1 MATDLAKQFT
11 EDEQRD
17 QWRTAVLAALQFVP
31 LFGGSTSQTLAHFW
45 SSATESRIRE
55 TLICMSDELKRHGR
69 DIEYVTRC
77 LRSSEPAQVFMLD
90 GLQASCRTVSIEE
103 RQWLGRL
110 LARGLTTD
118 ARKSAD
124 RTFILRRWDEL
135 DAVEKL
141 IFVLLG
147 DAMRDRTKANLDF
160 TILGNDYFSGVA
172 YYERSYK
179 EVIHRSRF
187 DHLIATGLVR
197 PNDEK
202 GWAEGKY
209 GYQPEHLRH
218 SRTGEALYALVA
230 ERPGSENQA
239 TTLLWEL

>member
-1 MATDLAKQFT
+1 MADLVRQFT
-11 EDEQRD
+11 EDEEHD
-17 QWRTAVLAALQFVP
+17 QWRTAVLAALQLVP
-31 LFGGSTSQTLAHFW
+31 LFGGSTSQALAHFW

-55 TLICMSDELKRHGR
+55 TLIYMSDELTRHSR
-69 DIEYVTRC
+69 DIEYVTSC
-77 LRSSEPAQVFMLD
+77 LRSSEPAQILMLD
-90 GLQASCRTVSIEE
+90 GLQASCRTVSMEE

-110 LARGLTTD
+110 LARGLTVD

-124 RTFILRRWDEL
+124 RTFLLRRWDEL
-135 DAVEKL
+135 DAIEKL
-141 IFVLLG
+141 IFVLIG
-147 DAMRDRTKANLDF
+147 DAMRDRTKAKLDF

-179 EVIHRSRF
+179 EVIHRGRF

-230 ERPGSENQA
+230 ENPGPENPA
-239 TTLLWEL
+239 KALL